1 MNFKYVVKITG
12 GLTSTEDRVQCGGR
26 GEVGT
31 DSFEPSD
38 ETSAQNVITPAS
50 YSKASVFK
58 YLLRERI
65 SYTD

>member
-1 MNFKYVVKITG
+1 MNFKYVVMITG
-12 GLTSTEDRVQCGGR
+12 GLTSTEDRVQCGR
-26 GEVGT
+26 EVGI